1 VSVPYLRDA
10 LARGDLEAFVRI
22 VRLHLGDGNEAV
34 GRVQLDTGWTE
45 AAKLLLDAPPTDREF
60 VFETLKSKD
69 PATLAHL
76 FFSLHFYFSSR
87 TGDWIHDGQL

>member
-10 LARGDLEAFVRI
+10 LARGDLEAFVRF

-34 GRVQLDTGWTE
+34 GREQVDMGWAE
-45 AAKLLLDAPPTDREF
+45 AAKLLLDTPPTDREF
-60 VFETLKSKD
+60 VLETLKSKD

-76 FFSLHFYFSSR
+76 FFSLHFYLVSR
-87 TGDWIHDGQL
+87 SGDWIHDGQL